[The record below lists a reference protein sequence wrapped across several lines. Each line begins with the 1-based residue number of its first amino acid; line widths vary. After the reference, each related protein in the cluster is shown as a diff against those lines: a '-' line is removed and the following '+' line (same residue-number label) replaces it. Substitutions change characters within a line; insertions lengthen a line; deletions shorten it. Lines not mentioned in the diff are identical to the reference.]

1 MHNMTKTALVW
12 KDHSVNP
19 LGIETQS
26 LKTLAQKLGVPA
38 FRPFFFLFAFAFAF
52 ALLLFL
58 LSIFLQEE
66 VAQQT

>member
-38 FRPFFFLFAFAFAF
+38 FRPFFSFAFAFAF